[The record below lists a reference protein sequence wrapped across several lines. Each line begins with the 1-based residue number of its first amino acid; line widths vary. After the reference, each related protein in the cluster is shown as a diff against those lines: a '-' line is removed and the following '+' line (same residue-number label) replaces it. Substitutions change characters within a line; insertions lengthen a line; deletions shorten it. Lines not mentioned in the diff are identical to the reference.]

1 MRPVARRLL
10 RKLRS
15 PSRTIA
21 LTTATVLTATL
32 LQGATVPALAQ
43 GWKPPALPKAE
54 SPVDGGPAGPA
65 RARTL
70 AKGPRTPAAKPAAA
84 WPKAGSAKVAL
95 GQRTSRADGLPL
107 TLAKPTARS
116 ARPATGTVEARML
129 DRSFS
134 AKAGLDGP
142 VFTLRADR
150 PADAGQVRAGLDYSS
165 FADAYGGGYADRLRL
180 VELPSCALTTPQEA
194 RCRTTEPVSA
204 VNDPEKKT
212 LTANAVTLS
221 ATTSTVLAAVADSG
235 SGLGDYKATSLSA
248 SATWNT
254 DLNSGSFAWSYP
266 MAVPQVPGGLV
277 PELSLSYSSGAIDG
291 RTGNTNN
298 QSSWVGDG
306 FDLSPGYIERRYKGC
321 SDDDVKNADGNE
333 PGDLCWGY
341 DNAVLQLN
349 GAGGELVQ
357 SGTNSWKL
365 KDDDGTKIDR
375 IYGSSTDVRSNG
387 ALKDEYW
394 KVTTPEGIQYYF
406 GYNRLPGWASG
417 SETTD
422 SAWTV
427 PVYGDDT
434 DEPCHAA
441 AFADSWCQ
449 QGWRWNLDYVVDTHG
464 NAVAYYYDKEANS
477 YGRNLKPADDT
488 PYVRGGTL
496 DRIEYGLRST
506 AVYSAKPLA
515 KVDFTGS
522 ERCIADSATDC
533 SSITK
538 DAFYWYDTPW
548 DLNCEAGTD
557 CDKGRVS
564 PVFFTRK
571 RLTGVTTEVL
581 VSGAYNKVDDWKL
594 AHRWEKA
601 DTDYQLLL
609 DSVQR
614 TGHDATSTIAL
625 PKTTFAYSQL
635 ANRLD
640 KTNDGWAPFI
650 KARLSTVA
658 DESGGQ
664 IDVGYS
670 APVCDFGALPTPETN
685 TTRCFPQ
692 YIGGTS
698 TTDPERQWFNK
709 YVVDTVT
716 STDRTGGSPDQV
728 TMYDYLDGAAWH
740 YDDTD
745 GMTKDKFKTW
755 SDWRGYGHVRVR
767 TGGQG
772 GAPAMKSQTDTYF
785 LRGMDGDRKNT
796 SGGTKDVSV
805 TLGSGEGDP
814 LVDHAS
820 AAGFAYKTV
829 GYSGPGG
836 KILTKTVSRPWHKET
851 AKKVRDWGTVT
862 ADFSGTENTRTW
874 TSLDDGAG
882 AKWRTTSAT
891 NTFDPATGLITQADN
906 AGDTAVTT
914 DDQCVRTT
922 YMANSVV
929 LNAPARVETVAKGCA
944 TTPSRPA
951 DVISDVRTAYDGGAY
966 GVAATKGDP
975 TRFAKLKKYDGTTAV
990 YLESGSTYDTYGRQ
1004 LTATD
1009 LSADVT
1015 VTSGGTLTRT
1025 ARADGRTSTTAHT
1038 PATGFPIGST
1048 LTAPPVTLGDNATAT
1063 TTSQTFDPIR
1073 GQKLTETDTNGK
1085 VTTYAYDALG
1095 RNTKVWLPDRTTS
1108 QTPSYEFTYTITDGK
1123 PVAVGTKTIGNN
1135 GAQDTSYVLYDGFL
1149 RPRQTQA
1156 PGPKGGTLLTDT
1168 FYDERGLTSKEFAS
1182 YYTDKVAPSAKLFTL
1197 DNALSVESQ
1206 NWYAYDGLGRQTE
1219 LKQVAGNGDG
1229 GAVLGVT
1236 KTLYGGDR
1244 TTVIPPVGGT
1254 ATATLKDVRDRTT
1267 EVRQLRARAAEAAYD
1282 TTSYEYSPRGDLTKV
1297 TDSAGNAWTW
1307 KFDLLGRTTDTTDP
1321 DRGATHTDYDD
1332 RGLAITTE
1340 DARGVLAHVYDGQ
1353 SRPTELREKSVTG
1366 TLRAKWIY
1374 DTVSGA
1380 KGHVAESIRYSGGQA
1395 YSTKVLAYDRLYR
1408 PLRTQVTIPSNE
1420 GKLQGTYLSATT
1432 YNASGAVQGVG
1443 YPAAGS
1449 LAATTVA
1456 HTYEDGTLRLTGITG
1471 PKSLTGSTSYSYTGK
1486 PLQYSFAA
1494 NSGKATY
1501 ETNTYEWG
1509 TQRLSTSRVDR
1520 QDIAGVDQQNTY
1532 KYDEAGNVL
1541 SVSDT
1546 SRAGTDNQCFTYDH
1560 LGRTTEAW
1568 TQSTIACASAPT
1580 TEVLGGPAPY
1590 WDSYTYDVV
1599 GNRLTETQ
1607 HGTTSGASDTSRV
1620 YHYPKPGSHQ
1630 LATVDTT
1637 TGTVKSTDSFTYN
1650 ALGDTRTRLLGN
1662 GTSQTL
1668 DWDAEGHLAK
1678 VTQPVEGGADKVTEY
1693 LYDAD
1698 GNRLIGRTPTETTL
1712 YLGATEI
1719 TLPKGATTTQ
1729 GTRYFDIGGGHRAV
1743 QKDNG
1748 TISFTLADHHGTA
1761 QLAVDSTTQS
1771 LTQRRTKP
1779 FGASRGTE
1787 PANWPGTKGFVG
1799 GTTDTATGLTHLG
1812 AREYDPATGR
1822 FLSVDPLFAA
1832 DDPQQMHGYA
1842 YAENNPVTYSDPT
1855 GRSKCDVDPS
1865 LCNNKKDTNSQQ
1877 QTDAGYARQAN
1888 VVKQNTPV
1896 TNDTGKLSDYYSRS
1910 SNGEFSDDF
1919 WDNPVYESK
1928 EKGSACFGREGC
1940 RQANLYLLHHGDDAD
1955 AAAIS
1960 KVIAA
1965 TYCVYNADECN
1976 DIAKEV
1982 ARGKIIKEFVDTA
1995 ALAYLGG
2002 VAGAE
2007 NPLARSCNSFVPGT
2021 EVLMADGTTKPIE
2034 DVKTGD
2040 KVLATDPKTGRTEAK
2055 TVTAE
2060 ILGSGLKQLVT
2071 VTLAIE
2077 TSEGRQAVSVTAT
2090 AGHPFWV
2097 PELNRWIDAADL
2109 LKGELLTTATRGKV
2123 KIAEIRKW
2131 TALANVYNLTVADL
2145 HAYYVLAGET
2155 PILVHNSSCF
2165 RAPESYVNRHGELTN
2180 GTYTVSYPAM
2190 LKHLPGSAGPTK
2202 SVFLKGVDAEKA
2214 TLDAAAYADAYGL
2227 WVGNKAKVYVENG
2240 PVGVIGRT
2248 GELTHYINVYRNA
2261 RGAIHGSPGGA
2272 P

>member
-1 MRPVARRLL
+1 MNGRPRTHSRALRR
-10 RKLRS
+10 R
-15 PSRTIA
+15 IA
-21 LTTATVLTATL
+21 LASAAVMVGTL
-32 LQGATVPALAQ
+32 LQAVTQPVSLAADR
-43 GWKPPALPKAE
+43 GTGRPDLPESEKPVAVAPLKAAPRPE
-54 SPVDGGPAGPA
+54 NE
-65 RARTL
+65 
-70 AKGPRTPAAKPAAA
+70 GPRTPERRPKAA
-84 WPKAGSAKVAL
+84 WPSARTVTVELPRTPSGVVKAK
-95 GQRTSRADGLPL
+95 GLPL
-107 TLAKPTARS
+107 AVGGGKGAENAENAVTI
-116 ARPATGTVEARML
+116 RMF
-129 DRSFS
+129 DR
-134 AKAGLDGP
+134 
-142 VFTLRADR
+142 RA
-150 PADAGQVRAGLDYSS
+150 AQRAGTEGVLFSLEAKSATQRTVRTRLDYSS
-165 FADAYGGGYADRLRL
+165 FAGAFGGGYADRMRL
-180 VELPSCALTTPQEA
+180 VELPACALTTPDRAE
-194 RCRTTEPVSA
+194 CRVTRPVQA
-204 VNDPEKKT
+204 VNDTERQT
-212 LTANAVTLS
+212 LTAPKTSLR
-221 ATTSTVLAAVADSG
+221 TTGATVLAAVADDAG
-235 SGLGDYKATSLSA
+235 AGGDYKATPLSPSAQWSTSL
-248 SATWNT
+248 NT
-254 DLNSGSFAWSYP
+254 GDFSWSYP
-266 MAVPQVPGGLV
+266 MAVPDVPGGLTPSV
-277 PELSLSYSSGAIDG
+277 DMSYSSGSIDG

-298 QSSWVGDG
+298 QGSWIGDG
-306 FDLSPGYIERRYKGC
+306 FDLSPGSIERRYKSCGA
-321 SDDDVKNADGNE
+321 DDDVENADGGK
-333 PGDLCWGY
+333 PGDLCWAY
-341 DNAVLQLN
+341 DNAFISFN
-349 GAGGELVQ
+349 GKGGELVPA
-357 SGTNSWKL
+357 GKDTFRL
-365 KDDDGTKIDR
+365 KNDDGTKVQR

-387 ALKDEYW
+387 ARKDEYW
-394 KVTTPEGIQYYF
+394 KVTTPDGTQYHF
-406 GYNRLPGWASG
+406 GYNRLPGWAKG
-417 SETTD
+417 KETTD
-422 SAWTV
+422 SVWTA
-427 PVYGDDT
+427 PVYGDDA
-434 DEPCHAA
+434 DEPCHASTFA
-441 AFADSWCQ
+441 ASWCDQ
-449 QGWRWNLDYVVDTHG
+449 AWRWNLDYVVDPHG
-464 NAVAYYYDKEANS
+464 NAIAYYYDQEWNS
-477 YGRNLKPADDT
+477 YGRNLKDT
-488 PYVRGGTL
+488 DNTRYVRGGYL
-496 DRIEYGLRST
+496 DRIEYGLTSADLYT
-506 AVYSAKPLA
+506 AQPLA
-515 KVDFTGS
+515 KVDFTS
-522 ERCIADSATDC
+522 DERCLKDSRTTCTD
-533 SSITK
+533 ITK

-548 DLNCEAGTD
+548 DLNCEEKAT
-557 CDKGRVS
+557 CDKGRLS
-564 PVFFTRK
+564 PAFFTRK
-571 RLTGVTTEVL
+571 RLTSVTTQVL
-581 VSGAYNKVDDWKL
+581 KSGAYTDVDSWKL
-594 AHRWEKA
+594 THRWGMA
-601 DTDYQLLL
+601 DTNYQLLL
-609 DSVQR
+609 ESVQR
-614 TGHDATSTIAL
+614 TGHTGTPAVTL
-625 PKTTFAYSQL
+625 PKTSFTYVQL

-640 KTNDGWAPFI
+640 RSGDGFAPFI
-650 KARLSTVA
+650 KERLATVA
-658 DESGGQ
+658 DEAGGQ

-670 APVCDFGALPTPETN
+670 APACSFDALPTPQTN

-709 YVVDTVT
+709 YVVNTVT
-716 STDRTGGSPDQV
+716 STDRTGGAPDQV
-728 TMYDYLDGAAWH
+728 TLYDYLDGAAWH

-805 TLGSGEGDP
+805 TLDPGEGDP

-829 GYSGPGG
+829 NYSGPGG

-862 ADFSGTENTRTW
+862 ADFSGTENARTW

-891 NTFDPATGLITQADN
+891 NTFDPATGLITQAEN
-906 AGDTAVTT
+906 AGDTAVAT

-922 YMANSVV
+922 YAAGSVV
-929 LNAPARVETVAKGCA
+929 LNTPARVETVAKACA
-944 TTPSRPA
+944 TAPSRPA
-951 DVISDVRTAYDGGAY
+951 DVLSDVRTAYDGGAY
-966 GVAATKGDP
+966 GAAATKGDP
-975 TRFAKLKKYDGTTAV
+975 TRFARLKKYEGTTAV

-1009 LSADVT
+1009 LTADVT

-1025 ARADGRTSTTAHT
+1025 ARTDGRTTTTAYT
-1038 PATGFPIGST
+1038 PATDFPTGST
-1048 LTAPPVTLGDNATAT
+1048 VTAPPVTPGDKTTAT

-1135 GAQDTSYVLYDGFL
+1135 GAQDTSYVFYDGFL

-1168 FYDERGLTSKEFAS
+1168 FYDERGLTAKEFAS
-1182 YYTDKVAPSAKLFTL
+1182 YYTDKVAPSTKLFTL

-1229 GAVLGVT
+1229 GTVLGVT

-1254 ATATLKDVRDRTT
+1254 ATTTLKDVHDRTT

-1282 TTSYEYSPRGDLTKV
+1282 TTSYEHSPRGELTKV
-1297 TDSAGNAWTW
+1297 TDPAGNTWTW
-1307 KFDLLGRTTDTTDP
+1307 TFDLLGRTTDTTDP
-1321 DRGATHTDYDD
+1321 DRGATRTDYDD
-1332 RGLAITTE
+1332 RGLAITTK

-1353 SRPTELREKSVTG
+1353 SRPTELREESVTG
-1366 TLRAKWIY
+1366 TLRAKWVY

-1380 KGHVAESIRYSGGQA
+1380 KGHIAESIRYSGGQA

-1432 YNASGAVQGVG
+1432 YKASGAVQAIG

-1449 LAATTVA
+1449 LAANTVA
-1456 HTYEDGTLRLTGITG
+1456 NTYEDGTLRLVGITG

-1494 NSGKATY
+1494 NSGKAMY

-1520 QDIAGVDQQNTY
+1520 QDIAGVDQHNTY
-1532 KYDEAGNVL
+1532 KYDEGGNVL
-1541 SVSDT
+1541 SVTDT
-1546 SRAGTDNQCFTYDH
+1546 SRTGTDNQCFTYDH

-1568 TQSTIACASAPT
+1568 TQSTTTCANTPA
-1580 TEVLGGPAPY
+1580 TEVLGGLAPY

-1599 GNRLTETQ
+1599 GNRLTEIQ
-1607 HGTTSGASDTSRV
+1607 HATTSAASDTSRV
-1620 YHYPKPGSHQ
+1620 YHYPKPGSHK

-1678 VTQPVEGGADKVTEY
+1678 VTQPVEGGPDKVTEY

-1743 QKDNG
+1743 QKDDG

-1761 QLAVDSTTQS
+1761 QLAVDSTTQA

-1787 PANWPGTKGFVG
+1787 PAGWPSTKGFVG

-1812 AREYDPATGR
+1812 AREYAPVAGR

-1832 DDPQQMHGYA
+1832 DDPQQMHGYT
-1842 YAENNPVTYSDPT
+1842 YAENNPVTHSDPT
-1855 GRSKCDVDPS
+1855 GRSKCDVEPT
-1865 LCNNKKDTNSQQ
+1865 LCGRNTNPQQ
-1877 QTDAGYARQAN
+1877 ETDAAWARQAN
-1888 VVKQNTPV
+1888 TVKKNTPV

-1910 SNGEFSDDF
+1910 SNAEFSDDF

-1940 RQANLYLLHHGDDAD
+1940 HQADLYLLHHGDDAD
-1955 AAAIS
+1955 ASAIS

-1965 TYCVYNADECN
+1965 TYCIYNADECN

-1982 ARGKIIKEFVDTA
+1982 ARGKVIKEYVDTA

-2002 VAGAE
+2002 VAGAR
-2007 NPLARSCNSFVPGT
+2007 NPTARSCNSFIPGT

-2034 DVKTGD
+2034 DIKTGD

-2060 ILGSGLKQLVT
+2060 ILGNGLKHLVT
-2071 VTLAIE
+2071 IALTIE
-2077 TSEGRQAVSVTAT
+2077 SDKKQHTVSVTAT

-2097 PELNRWIDAADL
+2097 PELNRWIDSIDL
-2109 LKGELLTTATRGKV
+2109 RTGELLTTANGSKV
-2123 KIAEIRKW
+2123 KIATIHRW
-2131 TALANVYNLTVADL
+2131 TALTNVHNLTVADL
-2145 HAYYVLAGET
+2145 HTYYVLAGST
-2155 PILVHNSSCF
+2155 PVLVHNSACGPAQEKAYSTLEHIDQYGTHPPGF
-2165 RAPESYVNRHGELTN
+2165 KGGRTFKNLGRNGEEKLPEFDSAGNPITYQEWDVNPYVKGVNRGAERLVTGSDGSARYTTDHYTSYVQIR
-2180 GTYTVSYPAM
+2180 
-2190 LKHLPGSAGPTK
+2190 
-2202 SVFLKGVDAEKA
+2202 
-2214 TLDAAAYADAYGL
+2214 
-2227 WVGNKAKVYVENG
+2227 
-2240 PVGVIGRT
+2240 
-2248 GELTHYINVYRNA
+2248 
-2261 RGAIHGSPGGA
+2261 
-2272 P
+2272 